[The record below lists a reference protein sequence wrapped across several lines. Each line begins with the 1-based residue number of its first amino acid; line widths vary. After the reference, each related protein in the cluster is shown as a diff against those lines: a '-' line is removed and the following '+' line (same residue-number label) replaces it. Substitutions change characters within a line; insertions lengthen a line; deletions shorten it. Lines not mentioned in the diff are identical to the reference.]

1 MKKFLVSMAVAALAI
16 PALAQSSAQARVAVI
31 DVNKVLSTSA
41 AGKAA
46 AARLK
51 QLQEAKLAQ
60 GQKMDDEIKALDNE
74 INTKKI
80 SLSEEKLADMQK
92 QLSDK
97 KIAMQRFA
105 QDADR
110 ELQEARDRVMA
121 DLNTKIMPVVDK
133 IGKEMG
139 LAAIFNK
146 FESGLIYASDAIDI
160 TDTVIKEFN
169 SAPGTAP
176 AAQPAKKQSRFLI
189 QCAARMPA
197 VPIHEIVALVGGT
210 YDGPP
215 HVGFHGIPPPSG
227 TPPRE
232 LA

>member
-1 MKKFLVSMAVAALAI
+1 MKKFVLSLAVAALAT
-16 PALAQSSAQARVAVI
+16 PMFAQSAPARVAVI
-31 DVNKVLSTSA
+31 DVNKVLTTSA
-41 AGKAA
+41 AGKQSLE
-46 AARLK
+46 RLK
-51 QLQEAKLAQ
+51 KMQDDRVARAK
-60 GQKMDDEIKALDNE
+60 KMDEEVASLDNE
-74 INTKKI
+74 INTKKL
-80 SLSEEKLADMQK
+80 SLSEDKMADLNK

-146 FESGLIYASDAIDI
+146 FESGLIYASEAIDI

-169 SAPGTAP
+169 SAQGTAP
-176 AAQPAKKQSRFLI
+176 AATPAKKQ
-189 QCAARMPA
+189 
-197 VPIHEIVALVGGT
+197 
-210 YDGPP
+210 
-215 HVGFHGIPPPSG
+215 
-227 TPPRE
+227 
-232 LA
+232 

>member
-16 PALAQSSAQARVAVI
+16 PALAQNSAPMRVAVI
-31 DVNKVLSTSA
+31 DVNKVLSSSA

-46 AARLK
+46 AAKLK
-51 QLQEAKLAQ
+51 QVQEEKMARA
-60 GQKMDDEIKALDNE
+60 QKMDEEIKTLDND

-80 SLSEEKLADMQK
+80 SLSEEKLADMAK

-110 ELQEARDRVMA
+110 ELGEARDRVMA
-121 DLNTKIMPVVDK
+121 ELNQKIMPVVDQ

-139 LAAIFNK
+139 LAVIFNK

-160 TDTVIKEFN
+160 TDVVIKRFN
-169 SAPGTAP
+169 DAQGAP
-176 AAQPAKKQSRFLI
+176 AAQPAKK
-189 QCAARMPA
+189 
-197 VPIHEIVALVGGT
+197 
-210 YDGPP
+210 
-215 HVGFHGIPPPSG
+215 
-227 TPPRE
+227 
-232 LA
+232 

>member
-16 PALAQSSAQARVAVI
+16 PALAQSSAPMRVAVI
-31 DVNKVLSTSA
+31 DVNKVLQTSA
-41 AGKAA
+41 AGKTAA
-46 AARLK
+46 AKLK
-51 QLQEAKLAQ
+51 QVQDAKMAQ
-60 GQKMDDEIKALDNE
+60 AQKMDEEIRALDND

-80 SLSEEKLADMQK
+80 SLSEEKLADMTK

-110 ELQEARDRVMA
+110 ELGEARDRVMQE
-121 DLNTKIMPVVDK
+121 LNGKIMPVVDQ

-160 TDTVIKEFN
+160 TDMVVKRFN
-169 SAPGTAP
+169 EAQGAP
-176 AAQPAKKQSRFLI
+176 AAQPAKK
-189 QCAARMPA
+189 
-197 VPIHEIVALVGGT
+197 
-210 YDGPP
+210 
-215 HVGFHGIPPPSG
+215 
-227 TPPRE
+227 
-232 LA
+232 